1 MYLPSYFFFIKG
13 HERVADKS
21 VVSGSGVIGFAMARL
36 GSVTF
41 VAYCRIFHVAHTQL
55 CVKTELG
62 DLGLMDTE
70 KFYFLKLFLLFTNAL
85 SQWDFSHGKFRL
97 PSPGN
102 ASCDSR
108 ATQHMVHAGCFS
120 VSIVHQ
126 TLTWTMG
133 FLKCAQM

>member
-1 MYLPSYFFFIKG
+1 MTFFNAHSLCTYHHTFFFIKG

-21 VVSGSGVIGFAMARL
+21 VVSGSGVIGFVMARL

-85 SQWDFSHGKFRL
+85 SQWDFSHGKFEL
-97 PSPGN
+97 LFSPGK
-102 ASCDSR
+102 ASCDR
-108 ATQHMVHAGCFS
+108 VALPNLRCMLGVLVFP
-120 VSIVHQ
+120 
-126 TLTWTMG
+126 
-133 FLKCAQM
+133 